1 MTKGIYIIPK
11 WAVHQITRETGLLE
25 DICEHGV
32 GHPNLQWI
40 REYKEREPER
50 GKHIGIHGCD
60 GCCYKGE
67 NAPKTK

>member
-1 MTKGIYIIPK
+1 MKGIYVIPH
-11 WAVHQITRETGLLE
+11 WAVQQITRETGLLE

-40 REYKEREPER
+40 REYRERDP
-50 GKHIGIHGCD
+50 KPKDAKSIGVHGCD

-67 NAPKTK
+67 KK